1 MDVIDIRTNKGLPLF
16 NINVSF
22 VKGMAWTEFIL
33 DIDIVQASKDKA
45 KLVCLENR
53 NVFAFWTSR
62 YSENMLLNL

>member
-16 NINVSF
+16 NIVSF